1 MKKVKITQEDL
12 DNNPILK
19 EIGAQVGQTMEYS
32 FVPSEQTDKD
42 EKNKG
47 AVKRDGNGGNHPPG
61 GPGKP

>member
-1 MKKVKITQEDL
+1 MKQIVITQAIL
-12 DNNPILK
+12 DANPLLK
-19 EIGAQVGQTMEYS
+19 EFGAKIGQTMEYS
-32 FVPSEQTDKD
+32 FVSSEQTDKD